1 MQCVDGTPSISPRL
15 RLIAAT
21 FWILAFASIPGWISI
36 DRPGWD
42 VSVYR
47 NAIQSVQAGHDPY
60 SDAMAVQ
67 DAFHR
72 DLASHA
78 SDPTPFSYVYSPI
91 TLPLLRPIGAVPV
104 WLSGTVYWFLYAVC
118 ALCLV
123 WVGMQAVD
131 DSEYK
136 VFLLLA
142 PAALFFP
149 GLLQHDVILSGNVAI
164 ILYALVLLGAAFGW
178 WRGQWHW
185 CYLAILIA
193 SCYKA
198 PLLILVVIPLLSARR
213 QWLPAGIAVAAGCAL
228 FAIQPLVWPSLFHH
242 FLQAVNLQFSYN
254 HDFGCSP
261 AGLLSKFLFSH
272 GISYTV
278 AGTVIYLL
286 YAVPVFAVLLH
297 LSRRYLEGRFSLRQW
312 IPVLLLGVFLLNPR
326 LIEYDIVPLMLPMA
340 LIGWRFLA
348 HTYPPTRAILY
359 LLSIVAVGNVFA
371 AQNYGHW
378 KQVEGILLIVFFVA
392 GCWDLLRQSRTPS
405 VIEAPQLLTTA

>member
-1 MQCVDGTPSISPRL
+1 VV
-15 RLIAAT
+15 AAI

-42 VSVYR
+42 VSVYLK
-47 NAIQSVQAGHDPY
+47 AIHSMQAGHDPY
-60 SDAMAVQ
+60 ADAMAVQ

-72 DLASHA
+72 DLASHPNA
-78 SDPTPFSYVYSPI
+78 AAPFSYVYSPI
-91 TLPLLRPIGAVPV
+91 TLPLLRPIGAAPV

-123 WVGMQAVD
+123 WVGMQAVE
-131 DSEYK
+131 DSERNG
-136 VFLLLA
+136 FLLIA

-164 ILYALVLLGAAFGW
+164 ILYALVLLGAVLGW
-178 WRGQWHW
+178 RRGHWYW
-185 CYLAILIA
+185 CYLAILLA

-198 PLLILVVIPLLSARR
+198 PLLILAAIPALSARR
-213 QWLPAGIAVAAGCAL
+213 QWLPAGIAVAAGFAL
-228 FAIQPLVWPSLFHH
+228 FAVQPLVWPSLFHH

-254 HDFGCSP
+254 RDFGCSP
-261 AGLLSKFLFSH
+261 AGLLSNLLVDR
-272 GISYTV
+272 GISYSI

-297 LSRRYLEGRFSLRQW
+297 LSRRFLDGRFSLHQW

-326 LIEYDIVPLMLPMA
+326 LIEYDIVPLALPMA

-348 HTYPPTRAILY
+348 RYYPPTRAILY
-359 LLSIVAVGNVFA
+359 LVSIVAIGNVFA

-378 KQVEGILLIVFFVA
+378 KQVEGIFLIVFFVA
-392 GCWDLLRQSRTPS
+392 GCRDLLQRSRTPP
-405 VIEAPQLLTTA
+405 VTEAPQFLAIA

>member
-123 WVGMQAVD
+123 WVGMQAVE

-213 QWLPAGIAVAAGCAL
+213 QWLPAGIAVAAGLCSVRHTASCL
-228 FAIQPLVWPSLFHH
+228 AIPFSSLPASRQPTVQLQPRLWMQPRGPAEQVSLQSWHLIH
-242 FLQAVNLQFSYN
+242 RRRNR
-254 HDFGCSP
+254 
-261 AGLLSKFLFSH
+261 
-272 GISYTV
+272 
-278 AGTVIYLL
+278 
-286 YAVPVFAVLLH
+286 H
-297 LSRRYLEGRFSLRQW
+297 LSAVCCPRICCTASSVA
-312 IPVLLLGVFLLNPR
+312 PVSG
-326 LIEYDIVPLMLPMA
+326 
-340 LIGWRFLA
+340 G
-348 HTYPPTRAILY
+348 
-359 LLSIVAVGNVFA
+359 
-371 AQNYGHW
+371 
-378 KQVEGILLIVFFVA
+378 
-392 GCWDLLRQSRTPS
+392 
-405 VIEAPQLLTTA
+405 

>member
-1 MQCVDGTPSISPRL
+1 MQCVDGTPSRSPRV
-15 RLIAAT
+15 RVVAAI

-42 VSVYR
+42 VSVYLK
-47 NAIQSVQAGHDPY
+47 AIHSMQAGHDPY
-60 SDAMAVQ
+60 ADAMAVQ

-72 DLASHA
+72 DLASHPNA
-78 SDPTPFSYVYSPI
+78 AAPFSYVYSPI
-91 TLPLLRPIGAVPV
+91 TLPLLRPIGAAPV

-123 WVGMQAVD
+123 WVGMQAVE
-131 DSEYK
+131 DSERNG
-136 VFLLLA
+136 FLLIA

-164 ILYALVLLGAAFGW
+164 ILYALVLLGAVLGW
-178 WRGQWHW
+178 RRGHWYW
-185 CYLAILIA
+185 CYLAILLA

-198 PLLILVVIPLLSARR
+198 PLLILAAIPALSARR
-213 QWLPAGIAVAAGCAL
+213 QWLPAGIAVAAGFAL
-228 FAIQPLVWPSLFHH
+228 FAVQPLVWPSLFHH

-254 HDFGCSP
+254 RDFGCSP
-261 AGLLSKFLFSH
+261 AGLLSNLLVDR
-272 GISYTV
+272 GISYSI

-297 LSRRYLEGRFSLRQW
+297 LSRRFLDGRFSLRQW

-326 LIEYDIVPLMLPMA
+326 LIEYDIVPLALPMA

-348 HTYPPTRAILY
+348 RYYPPTRAILY
-359 LLSIVAVGNVFA
+359 LVSIVAIGNVFA

-378 KQVEGILLIVFFVA
+378 KQVEGIFLIVFFVA
-392 GCWDLLRQSRTPS
+392 GCRDLLQQSRTPP
-405 VIEAPQLLTTA
+405 VTEAPQFLAIA

>member
-1 MQCVDGTPSISPRL
+1 MQCVDGTPSRSPRY
-15 RLIAAT
+15 RVIAAI

-36 DRPGWD
+36 DQPGWD
-42 VSVYR
+42 VTVYL
-47 NAIQSVQAGHDPY
+47 NAIHSVQAGHDPY
-60 SDAMAVQ
+60 ADAMAVQ
-67 DAFHR
+67 DTFHR
-72 DLASHA
+72 DLASHTNA
-78 SDPTPFSYVYSPI
+78 ATPFSYVYSPI
-91 TLPLLRPIGAVPV
+91 TLPLLRPIGALPV

-123 WVGMQAVD
+123 WAGMQAV
-131 DSEYK
+131 EETERRA
-136 VFLLLA
+136 FLLLA

-164 ILYALVLLGAAFGW
+164 ILYALVLLGAVFGW
-178 WRGQWHW
+178 RQGQWHW
-185 CYLAILIA
+185 CYLAILLA

-198 PLLILVVIPLLSARR
+198 PLLILAAIPALSARR
-213 QWLPAGIAVAAGCAL
+213 QWLPAGITVATGFAL
-228 FAIQPLVWPSLFHH
+228 FAMQPLVWPSLFHH

-261 AGLLSKFLFSH
+261 TGLLSKFLFGR

-286 YAVPVFAVLLH
+286 YAVPVFAVLFH
-297 LSRRYLEGRFSLRQW
+297 LSRRFLDGRFSLRQW

-348 HTYPPTRAILY
+348 RYYPPKRAILY
-359 LLSIVAVGNVFA
+359 LVSIVAVGNVFA
-371 AQNYGHW
+371 AQNFGHW
-378 KQVEGILLIVFFVA
+378 KQVEGIFLIVFFAA
-392 GCWDLLRQSRTPS
+392 GCWSLLQQSRTPS
-405 VIEAPQLLTTA
+405 KIETPLLLTTA